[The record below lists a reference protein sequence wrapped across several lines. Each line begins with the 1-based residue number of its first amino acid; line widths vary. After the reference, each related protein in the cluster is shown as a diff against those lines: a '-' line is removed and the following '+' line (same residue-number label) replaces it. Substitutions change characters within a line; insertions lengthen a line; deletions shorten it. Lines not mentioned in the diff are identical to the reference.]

1 MSLAAYYSFYPIVA
15 TQQQRQ
21 ADAPSL
27 PFFEG
32 GIYKQSERIVNRQSH
47 FKINGVKLIILFFIL
62 AILPQPAYGQN
73 SSIIASTNKTH
84 YTTDELVILT
94 VTVVDNSPQQ
104 PRPILPP
111 LDGLAVIEFDIATNV
126 SSVNGQ
132 LQTEVV
138 YTYQL
143 QPRRTGEITIP
154 PVTAKI
160 GGEIFSAPPIT
171 IIVNQGTA
179 PAPSPGNAVPP
190 YSIAPP
196 AEVEGKDFF
205 VEAVIN
211 TSNPYV
217 GQQVVYTFRFYQAIK
232 LYQPPQY
239 EMPIF
244 SSFDTV
250 GLPVQEYNLD
260 IGDRTFLISEVSMAL
275 FPKTSGAI
283 TIGPA
288 RLTIPGNYFEEPI
301 ELYTAPATLQ
311 VKNLPGNAPAGFN
324 GAVGQFEIE
333 ANFSPQVAVA
343 NQPATLAVT
352 IKGSGNIHTLPEP
365 IWPNLSNWQMYD
377 SLGNVTTEM
386 NNRQLTG
393 VRLYERVITSDK
405 VGDFVIPPTK
415 FVYFD
420 PVAGEYRT
428 IATKSLSGRI
438 IPAPT
443 PDSATATEIA
453 RLAQAT
459 PTPISP
465 VNIFGTPAPPRAV
478 IEISPDSLD
487 WVGGIILPV
496 GVILLWAMCSAIPI
510 AAALGAGGFWLWQK
524 RQQQTA
530 IQAEALQLPAQKMH
544 PILAHALAKSHDN
557 YKAVNQAIRTYL
569 SEMLTT
575 SVHGSTQ
582 TEIIKLLQERG
593 LDKAVINKVKECLI
607 ESEMGRYGPGTDD
620 QGWALLSKTDELLFE
635 LDEVFKARGS

>member
-1 MSLAAYYSFYPIVA
+1 MKTNPLN
-15 TQQQRQ
+15 QRN
-21 ADAPSL
+21 
-27 PFFEG
+27 
-32 GIYKQSERIVNRQSH
+32 IVNPYNLGY
-47 FKINGVKLIILFFIL
+47 ITCLISLLIL
-62 AILPQPAYGQN
+62 AIWPQPAYGQT
-73 SSIIASTNKTH
+73 SPIIASVNHTH

-111 LDGLAVIEFDIATNV
+111 LDGLAVIEFDIATSV

-132 LQTEVV
+132 IQTEVV
-138 YTYQL
+138 YTYEL

-154 PVTAKI
+154 SVTAKI
-160 GGEIFSAPPIT
+160 DGEIFSAPPIT
-171 IIVNQGTA
+171 IVVSQGTA

-190 YSIAPP
+190 YSFAPP
-196 AEVEGKDFF
+196 AGIEGKDFF
-205 VEAVIN
+205 VEAVVN

-244 SSFDTV
+244 NSFDTV

-260 IGDRTFLISEVSMAL
+260 IGDRTFLISEISMAL

-283 TIGPA
+283 TIGPG
-288 RLTIPGNYFEEPI
+288 RLTIPGNFFEEPV
-301 ELYTAPATLQ
+301 ELYTGPATLQ
-311 VKNLPGNAPAGFN
+311 VKNLPDNPPAGFN

-333 ANFSPQVAVA
+333 ASFSPQVAVA
-343 NQPATLAVT
+343 NQPGTLAVA
-352 IKGSGNIHTLPEP
+352 IKGIGNIHTLPEP
-365 IWPNLSNWQMYD
+365 IWPNLSNWQAYD

-393 VRLYERVITSDK
+393 IRLYERVITSDK

-428 IATKSLSGRI
+428 LSTKSLSGRI

-443 PDSATATEIA
+443 PDPAIATANA

-459 PTPISP
+459 PTAISSI
-465 VNIFGTPAPPRAV
+465 NAFGTPDPPRAV
-478 IEISPDSLD
+478 IQLSPDSLNP
-487 WVGGIILPV
+487 VRSIILPV
-496 GVILLWAMCSAIPI
+496 SVILLWIMCGAVPI
-510 AAALGAGGFWLWQK
+510 AAALGAGGLWLWQK
-524 RQQQTA
+524 RQQQA
-530 IQAEALQLPAQKMH
+530 VVQAEALQLPGQKMH
-544 PILAHALAKSHDN
+544 PILAGAVVKSSNDN
-557 YKAVNQAIRTYL
+557 YKAVNQAIHTYL
-569 SEMLTT
+569 SEMLST
-575 SVHGSTQ
+575 SVRGSTQ
-582 TEIIKLLQERG
+582 TELISLLQERG
-593 LDKAVINKVKECLI
+593 LNKTAINKVKECLL
-607 ESEMGRYGPGTDD
+607 ESEMGRYGPRTDD

-635 LDEVFKARGS
+635 LDETFRARGS